1 MITRIQKDSI
11 LRTLSRGKAVLIMGP
26 RQVGKST
33 LTRQIFADRDDDV
46 LWLNGDDGDTRDFFL
61 NFTATK
67 MRQALGSKS
76 ILVIDEA
83 QRLVNPGL
91 CLKVIADQLPD
102 VQLVATGSSSFELS
116 KGINESMAGRKRELQ
131 LLPLSFREMVDYH
144 GLIEETRMLDQ
155 RLVMGYY
162 PEVVMDPDDARAT
175 LRELANSY
183 LYKDILALDAVNKS
197 DKLDR
202 LVQALSYQIGGQ
214 VSFNEVG
221 QLVGLDPKTVERYI
235 DILEKTFVIFRLTSF
250 SRNHRN
256 ELKFSRKIYFWDN
269 GIRNAVIGNYTPLDM
284 RSPEEKGALWENFI
298 IAERLK
304 RHAYD
309 GFYGHTWFWRTT
321 QQKEVDLIEEI
332 DGQLRAFEFK
342 FNPKKKVTEP
352 LSFRNAYPDAPFQ
365 VISPT
370 QITDFLL

>member
-1 MITRIQKDSI
+1 M
-11 LRTLSRGKAVLIMGP
+11 SRGKAVLLMGP

-33 LTRQIFADRDDDV
+33 LTRQVFADRVSEV

-67 MRQALGSKS
+67 MRQALGAKK
-76 ILVIDEA
+76 IVVIDEA
-83 QRLVNPGL
+83 QRLANPGL

-102 VQLVATGSSSFELS
+102 IQLVATGSSSFELS
-116 KGINESMAGRKRELQ
+116 RGINESMSGRKRELQ

-144 GLIEETRMLDQ
+144 GLIEETRLLDQ
-155 RLVMGYY
+155 RLVTGYY
-162 PEVVMDPDDARAT
+162 PEVVMDPDDARDT

-183 LYKDILALDAVNKS
+183 LYKDILALDAINKS

-214 VSFNEVG
+214 VSYNEIG
-221 QLVGLDPKTVERYI
+221 QLVGIDPKTVERYI
-235 DILEKTFVIFRLTSF
+235 DILEKTFVIFRLNSYA
-250 SRNHRN
+250 RNHRN
-256 ELKFSRKIYFWDN
+256 ELKFSRKVYFWDN

-284 RSPEEKGALWENFI
+284 RSPEEKGALWENFV

-309 GFYGHTWFWRTT
+309 GFYGHSWFWRTT
-321 QQKEVDLIEEI
+321 QQKEVDLIEEV
-332 DGQLRAFEFK
+332 DGRLRAFEFK
-342 FNPKKKVTEP
+342 YNTKKKVNAP
-352 LSFRNAYPDAPFQ
+352 LSFRNAYPDAEFQ
-365 VISPT
+365 VISPAE
-370 QITDFLL
+370 IADFLL

>member
-1 MITRIQKDSI
+1 MIVRSQQDRI
-11 LRTLSRGKAVLIMGP
+11 LRTLSRGKAVLLMGP

-33 LTRQIFADRDDDV
+33 LTRQVFADRVSEV

-67 MRQALGSKS
+67 MRQALGAKK
-76 ILVIDEA
+76 IVVIDEA
-83 QRLVNPGL
+83 QRLANPGL

-102 VQLVATGSSSFELS
+102 IQLVATGSSSFELS
-116 KGINESMAGRKRELQ
+116 RGINESMSGRKRELQ

-144 GLIEETRMLDQ
+144 GLIEETRLLDQ
-155 RLVMGYY
+155 RLVTGYY
-162 PEVVMDPDDARAT
+162 PEVVMDPDDARDT

-183 LYKDILALDAVNKS
+183 LYKDILALDAINKS

-214 VSFNEVG
+214 VSYNEIG
-221 QLVGLDPKTVERYI
+221 QLVGIDPKTVERYI
-235 DILEKTFVIFRLTSF
+235 DILEKTFVIFRLNSYA
-250 SRNHRN
+250 RNHRN
-256 ELKFSRKIYFWDN
+256 ELKFSRKVYFWDN

-284 RSPEEKGALWENFI
+284 RSPEEKGALWENFV

-309 GFYGHTWFWRTT
+309 GFYGHSWFWRTT
-321 QQKEVDLIEEI
+321 QQKEVDLIEEV
-332 DGQLRAFEFK
+332 DGRLRAFEFK
-342 FNPKKKVTEP
+342 YNTKKKVNAP
-352 LSFRNAYPDAPFQ
+352 LSFRNAYPDAEFQ
-365 VISPT
+365 VISPAE
-370 QITDFLL
+370 IADFLL